1 MACPHGD
8 EIVAGNFPS
17 ADAEVKSA
25 ISPKLLSNRTVFVF
39 VLTTVMVQ
47 CYDDDEMLLL
57 LGFQLILYVMWLYKL
72 CKGKTKR
79 ATINFFKSPSK
90 PLGCCTGHFF
100 QIKKNDNLVLD
111 WDATVCQVL
120 GDTKRDSCI

>member
-25 ISPKLLSNRTVFVF
+25 ISPKLLSNGTVFVF
-39 VLTTVMVQ
+39 VLTTVMVLM

-57 LGFQLILYVMWLYKL
+57 PGFQLISMFLY
-72 CKGKTKR
+72 
-79 ATINFFKSPSK
+79 
-90 PLGCCTGHFF
+90 
-100 QIKKNDNLVLD
+100 
-111 WDATVCQVL
+111 
-120 GDTKRDSCI
+120 SCINCVKEKRKGQR